1 MKLTLEEIK
10 SLAFGFVES
19 TIENGG
25 IEFYRFSTQQFLC
38 VDALKSDYGVRAKA
52 QASIRLDF
60 ETNSEY
66 FSFAYD
72 NVQKTSSRSWYYFS
86 LLVDGK
92 PTALIGEDNA
102 TACRGSY
109 QTVLPKGNKRIT
121 LFFPNLYRARIQG
134 IELSDGSYIKRME
147 TKKRF
152 VFYGDSITHG
162 YDAKSSN
169 NSYVNRIAYAM
180 NAEVFNFGIGGAV
193 FHPRMIDDTKDYN
206 ADAVFVAYG
215 TNDWAHRQNMEE
227 LSIYCE
233 DFFTKLVSVFKNI
246 PIYVILPIWRAN
258 YQDVKQTG
266 TFQAVKDKIIQIA
279 KKYENTQII
288 NLFNDIPHELSM
300 FSDGLHPN
308 DDGFAY
314 YAQGV
319 LKKIKT

>member
-1 MKLTLEEIK
+1 MKLTLEQIK
-10 SLAFGFVES
+10 SLAFGFVEA
-19 TIENGG
+19 TIENEG
-25 IEFYRFSTQQFLC
+25 IEFYRFSAQLSTCL
-38 VDALKSDYGVRAKA
+38 DSLKPDYGIRAKA

-60 ETNSEY
+60 ETDSEY
-66 FSFAYD
+66 FSFTYD
-72 NVQKTSSRSWYYFS
+72 NVQKTSSRNWYYFS

-92 PTALIGEDNA
+92 PRALIGEDNA
-102 TACRGSY
+102 MACRGSY
-109 QTVLPKGNKRIT
+109 ETILPKGNKRIT

-134 IELSDGSYIKRME
+134 IELSDGSYVKRVE

-162 YDAKSSN
+162 YDAKSPN
-169 NSYVNRIAYAM
+169 NSYVNRIAYATD
-180 NAEVFNFGIGGAV
+180 AEVFNLGIGGAV
-193 FHPRMIDDTKDYN
+193 FHSRMIDDIRDYN

-227 LSIYCE
+227 LSAYCE
-233 DFFTKLVSVFKNI
+233 EFFQKLTSVFKNI
-246 PIYVILPIWRAN
+246 PIYVILPIWRSN

-266 TFQAVKDKIIQIA
+266 TFQEVKDRIIQIA
-279 KKYENTQII
+279 KQYENTEII
-288 NLFNDIPHELSM
+288 DLFDDIPHELSM

-319 LKKIKT
+319 LKKIKA

>member
-1 MKLTLEEIK
+1 MKLTFEQIK
-10 SLAFGFVES
+10 SLAFGFVEC
-19 TIENGG
+19 TIDGG
-25 IEFYRFSTQQFLC
+25 IEFYRFSTSQFLC

-60 ETNSEY
+60 ETDSEY
-66 FSFAYD
+66 FSFTYD

-121 LFFPNLYRARIQG
+121 LFFPNLYRARIQE

-162 YDAKSSN
+162 YDAKSPN
-169 NSYVNRIAYAM
+169 NSYVNRIAYATS
-180 NAEVFNFGIGGAV
+180 AEVFNLGIGGAV
-193 FHPRMIDDTKDYN
+193 FHSTMIDDVRDYN

-215 TNDWAHRQNMEE
+215 TNDWAHRQNIEE

-233 DFFTKLVSVFKNI
+233 KFFTKLVSVCKNV
-246 PIYVILPIWRAN
+246 PIYVILPIWRSN

-266 TFQAVKDKIIQIA
+266 TFQQVKDKIIQIA
-279 KKYENTQII
+279 KQYKNTEII
-288 NLFNDIPHELSM
+288 DLFDDIPHSLSM
-300 FSDGLHPN
+300 FTDGLHPN

-319 LKKIKT
+319 LQKIKA

>member
-1 MKLTLEEIK
+1 MKLTFEEIK
-10 SLAFGFVES
+10 SLAFGVTEAR
-19 TIENGG
+19 IEEGG
-25 IEFYRFSTQQFLC
+25 IEFYRFSTSQCLNL
-38 VDALKSDYGVRAKA
+38 DALKPDYGVRAKA

-60 ETNSEY
+60 ETDSEY
-66 FSFAYD
+66 FSFTYD

-92 PTALIGEDNA
+92 LTALIGEDNA

-134 IELSDGSYIKRME
+134 IELSDSSYIKRME

-162 YDAKSSN
+162 YDAKSPN

-180 NAEVFNFGIGGAV
+180 NVEVFNLGIGGAV
-193 FHPRMIDDTKDYN
+193 FHPTMIDDVRDYN
-206 ADAVFVAYG
+206 ADVVFVAYG

-227 LSIYCE
+227 LSAYCE
-233 DFFTKLVSVFKNI
+233 KFFTKLVYAYKNI
-246 PIYVILPIWRAN
+246 PIYVILPIWRSN

-266 TFQAVKDKIIQIA
+266 TFQQVKDKIIQIA
-279 KKYENTQII
+279 KQYKNTEII
-288 NLFNDIPHELSM
+288 DLFDDIPHALSM
-300 FSDGLHPN
+300 FTDGLHPN

-314 YAQGV
+314 YAQGL
-319 LKKIKT
+319 LKKIKA